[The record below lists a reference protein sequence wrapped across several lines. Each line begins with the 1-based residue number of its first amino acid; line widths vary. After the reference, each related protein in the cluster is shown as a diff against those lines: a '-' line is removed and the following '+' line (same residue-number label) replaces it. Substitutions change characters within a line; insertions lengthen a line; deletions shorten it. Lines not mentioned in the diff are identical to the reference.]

1 MVTTHLFRRL
11 AALVVATAAI
21 CSTVRAG
28 DWLPLLPDQDFYD
41 FQLFAPPDLQE
52 YGIYHRPSEGI
63 FFSYDRLYWAV
74 TVPRVTRVA
83 ETSRG
88 GYLIPSQPLSPQS
101 IVQLNNGGI
110 IGSGTAGGSV
120 IGGIFI
126 YGSDPLQLDLN
137 TSWLRTGL
145 SWGNRYEGGWIY
157 DDRGMLFSYFNTG
170 DQKQQFQT
178 NSEFAASSPTQIFTQ
193 VTTAGAAGFGAVAE
207 PLTTTTITSN
217 SPPPDHLV
225 AQKLTQVN
233 STELMSVSA
242 SAIIRRELGRRGSGT
257 TVRFSLGPRY
267 VQFADRFRLGYE
279 SNQYAW
285 NTGPSGG
292 TQGGGVNISTP
303 GSTPG
308 GGVNI
313 GGQQGGGNQQP
324 CWVAREVYGETNPR
338 WLLFRAWL
346 LTEAPDWLR
355 ELYLAH
361 GAEFAT
367 WIHDKPL
374 LKAAIRTLMDQAI
387 ARSVAETAVT
397 NAEADL

>member
-1 MVTTHLFRRL
+1 MVTTNLFRRL
-11 AALVVATAAI
+11 AALVMATAAI
-21 CSTVRAG
+21 CSMARAG

-83 ETSRG
+83 ETNRG
-88 GYLIPSQPLSPQS
+88 GYLIPSQPISPQS

-110 IGSGTAGGSV
+110 IASGTAGGNV

-193 VTTAGAAGFGAVAE
+193 TTTSGNTGGFGTTSI

-217 SPPPDHLV
+217 SPPPDHLI

-279 SNQYAW
+279 SNQYSF
-285 NTGPSGG
+285 NTGPTAG
-292 TQGGGVNISTP
+292 TQGQGVNISTP
-303 GSTPG
+303 GGQVAT
-308 GGVNI
+308 
-313 GGQQGGGNQQP
+313 GGQGGT
-324 CWVAREVYGETNPR
+324 CWVARAVYGETNPR

-346 LTEAPDWLR
+346 LGEAPAWLR
-355 ELYLAH
+355 ELYIAH
-361 GAEFAT
+361 GEQFAAY
-367 WIHDKPL
+367 IHDKPL

-387 ARSVAETAVT
+387 ASASPTTLTTVAS
-397 NAEADL
+397 N

>member
-193 VTTAGAAGFGAVAE
+193 TTTSGATGGFGTTSI

-217 SPPPDHLV
+217 SPPPDHLI

-279 SNQYAW
+279 SNQYTF
-285 NTGPSGG
+285 NTGPTGG
-292 TQGGGVNISTP
+292 NQGGGVNISTP
-303 GSTPG
+303 GSPVG
-308 GGVNI
+308 GGI
-313 GGQQGGGNQQP
+313 GQNVSNNT

-346 LTEAPDWLR
+346 LSEAPAWLR
-355 ELYLAH
+355 DLYIAH
-361 GAEFAT
+361 GEDFAA

-387 ARSVAETAVT
+387 AGAVAETAAT
-397 NAEADL
+397 NAEANL

>member
-88 GYLIPSQPLSPQS
+88 GYLIPSQPLSPQA

-157 DDRGMLFSYFNTG
+157 DDRGMRFSYFNTG
-170 DQKQQFQT
+170 DQKQQFMT

-193 VTTAGAAGFGAVAE
+193 TTTSGNTGGFGTTSI

-217 SPPPDHLV
+217 SPPPDHLI

-279 SNQYAW
+279 SNQYTF
-285 NTGPSGG
+285 NTGPTSG
-292 TQGGGVNISTP
+292 TQGQGVNISTP
-303 GSTPG
+303 GGQLGT
-308 GGVNI
+308 
-313 GGQQGGGNQQP
+313 GGQGG
-324 CWVAREVYGETNPR
+324 CWVARAVYGETNPR

-361 GAEFAT
+361 GEQFAA
-367 WIHDKPL
+367 WIQDKPL

-387 ARSVAETAVT
+387 ASASPTTLTTVAS
-397 NAEADL
+397 N

>member
-193 VTTAGAAGFGAVAE
+193 TTTSGNTGGFGTTSI

-217 SPPPDHLV
+217 SPPPDHLI

-267 VQFADRFRLGYE
+267 VQFADRFRIGYE
-279 SNQYAW
+279 SNQYTF
-285 NTGPSGG
+285 NTGPTAG
-292 TQGGGVNISTP
+292 TQGQGVNISTP
-303 GSTPG
+303 G
-308 GGVNI
+308 
-313 GGQQGGGNQQP
+313 GQVPTGSQGGT
-324 CWVAREVYGETNPR
+324 CWVARAVYGETNPR

-346 LTEAPDWLR
+346 LGEAPAWLR
-355 ELYLAH
+355 ELYIAH
-361 GAEFAT
+361 GEEFAV
-367 WIHDKPL
+367 WIQDKPL

-387 ARSVAETAVT
+387 ASASPTTRTTVAS
-397 NAEADL
+397 N